1 MEKAKK
7 KCNPLWHYV
16 AKNLWRYL
24 IAAVTMGISILLDI
38 WFPLITMGIVD
49 NVIIGGNMGMLKN
62 YLISILIVGFGRA
75 ASQYIKEFTCDVTGS
90 IVARRC
96 QKKSVLSHPDTVP
109 DVF

>member
-38 WFPLITMGIVD
+38 WFPLITMGSWI
-49 NVIIGGNMGMLKN
+49 MSL
-62 YLISILIVGFGRA
+62 
-75 ASQYIKEFTCDVTGS
+75 
-90 IVARRC
+90 
-96 QKKSVLSHPDTVP
+96 
-109 DVF
+109 